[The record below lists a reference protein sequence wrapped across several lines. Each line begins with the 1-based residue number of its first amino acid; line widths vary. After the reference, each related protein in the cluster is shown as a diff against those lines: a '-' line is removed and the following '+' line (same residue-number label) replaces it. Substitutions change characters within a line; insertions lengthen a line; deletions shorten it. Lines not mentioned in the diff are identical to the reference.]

1 MQRIA
6 QGANPTNEDF
16 HNQSVAQE
24 KKKKKRK
31 KKKTLKL
38 KIPPEE
44 HKLGK
49 MERKRTSLRPACP
62 HDG

>member
-6 QGANPTNEDF
+6 QGANPTNKDF

-24 KKKKKRK
+24 KKKKK
-31 KKKTLKL
+31 TLKL
-38 KIPPEE
+38 KILPEE
-44 HKLGK
+44 NKLGK